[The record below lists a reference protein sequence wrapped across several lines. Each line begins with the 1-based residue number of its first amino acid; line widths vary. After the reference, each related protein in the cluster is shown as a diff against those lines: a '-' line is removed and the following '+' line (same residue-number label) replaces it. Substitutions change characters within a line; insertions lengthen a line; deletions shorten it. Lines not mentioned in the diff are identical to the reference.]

1 MQHMNKLTN
10 QYFLKYL
17 RFYSKKSTCS
27 FAYCNKDVC
36 FYLPGCKKYTTFFL
50 LDDYDFDSV
59 RHKNNTSIIA
69 NNNSPQ
75 YKELDTIIGL
85 KNDID
90 IPDNYEFVESKKI
103 HVRSLLSSPA
113 LRNFTHNKPFSSESN
128 SVSNSLYSP
137 SNSLYSP
144 SSSSPS
150 SSSPLSSS
158 PSSSSPSS
166 SSPSTSSYSTYS
178 SSTSSNS
185 SYSSSD
191 SLSSSYSSSSASDSS
206 SSASD

>member
-150 SSSPLSSS
+150 SSSP
-158 PSSSSPSS
+158 
-166 SSPSTSSYSTYS
+166 STSSYSTYS